1 MVSCKVLKF
10 RGKTEPGSRTL
21 KSNPVFKALFYSE
34 NSLHLLSVTGF
45 NKLLNTL
52 YLPLISRAAQSLISH
67 LKNMFWWF
75 GVVFV
80 VIVLI
85 YATCFAAP
93 D

>member
-1 MVSCKVLKF
+1 MISSEDK
-10 RGKTEPGSRTL
+10 GKTEAGSRTL
-21 KSNPVFKALFYSE
+21 KRKPVFKALFYSE
-34 NSLHLLSVTGF
+34 NSLHLLSVIGF

-52 YLPLISRAAQSLISH
+52 YLPLISSLISH

-85 YATCFAAP
+85 
-93 D
+93 